1 MPASSEVSLLFEAVL
16 PPELLQKHRFTP
28 EQARTDEF
36 SYIPDP
42 QLLLDQPLAPLPLAK
57 VVSQAAQQQ
66 HRPIRL
72 CFVGMLKMD
81 GQKTIWLQQMRML
94 DRRRFLP
101 RYVSFSEPDSLP
113 DKGSAMAAKLVQLLV
128 PVTIVPLGVSNEE
141 LERDPSLYA
150 QVMQAISRVA
160 ASLA

>member
-81 GQKTIWLQQMRML
+81 GQKKDTNPQPE
-94 DRRRFLP
+94 DRSRRWEDGP
-101 RYVSFSEPDSLP
+101 RWTAR
-113 DKGSAMAAKLVQLLV
+113 K
-128 PVTIVPLGVSNEE
+128 
-141 LERDPSLYA
+141 
-150 QVMQAISRVA
+150 
-160 ASLA
+160 